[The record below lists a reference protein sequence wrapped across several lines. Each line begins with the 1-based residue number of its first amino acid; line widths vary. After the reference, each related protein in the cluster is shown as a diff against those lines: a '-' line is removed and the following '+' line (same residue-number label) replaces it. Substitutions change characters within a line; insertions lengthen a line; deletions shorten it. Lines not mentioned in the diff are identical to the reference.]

1 MTDLTQQLRILEID
15 NKNLVADHA
24 KVKRVLEQLLT
35 SAKENQRTQ
44 ENFYQLELFF
54 LQASNFKTLLKR
66 LLIDFKTKFNI
77 QEVELVIF
85 DNGNEIKSLCE
96 EIYGELDFHNLHFS
110 HTVTELEALYQI
122 NQQQA
127 QKEIKG
133 STAQLQLTQST
144 STINSVFKAQC
155 SHLKSAVL
163 MPLMR
168 NNQLIASLQ
177 IGSTDQQR
185 FEPSLATN
193 FLEHLGS
200 IISVCIENS
209 LNQERFIHLS
219 LVDVL
224 TRTKN
229 RRYFFQAMAKEIAK
243 ASRSL
248 EPLCCLYLDID
259 HFKKINDKYGHHAG
273 DEALVQ
279 VAKAIKPVLRTSD
292 TLARFGGEE
301 FAILLTECQLETAQK
316 IAERIRKNIAEL
328 CIKLADHQKIQLTVS
343 IGVSCWQPQDKN
355 KINPLNIQSS
365 LINDADQALYK
376 AKHSGRNKIEVGGL

>member
-1 MTDLTQQLRILEID
+1 MTDLTQQLQIE
-15 NKNLVADHA
+15 NEKLVVEHA
-24 KVKRVLEQLLT
+24 KVKRVLEQLLS

-44 ENFYQLELFF
+44 DNFYQLELFF

-66 LLIDFKTKFNI
+66 LLVDFKTKFNI
-77 QEVELVIF
+77 QEIELIIYDKGDEV
-85 DNGNEIKSLCE
+85 KSLCE

-110 HTVTELEALYQI
+110 HNASELEALYQPSEI
-122 NQQQA
+122 ANQTNASIQT
-127 QKEIKG
+127 IK
-133 STAQLQLTQST
+133 LQLIQSQT
-144 STINSVFKAQC
+144 KIKSIFKT
-155 SHLKSAVL
+155 HNFKIKSAVL

-177 IGSTDQQR
+177 IGSTDKER

-248 EPLCCLYLDID
+248 KPLCCLYLDID
-259 HFKKINDKYGHHAG
+259 HFKKINDHHGHHAG
-273 DEALVQ
+273 DEALIQ

-301 FAILLTECQLETAQK
+301 FTILLTECDLDTAQK
-316 IAERIRKNIAEL
+316 IAERIRESIADLNITL
-328 CIKLADHQKIQLTVS
+328 TDQQKIKLTVS
-343 IGVSCWQPQDKN
+343 IGVSCWQSQGEN
-355 KINPLNIQSS
+355 KINPLNIQSG
-365 LINDADQALYK
+365 LINDADQALYR
-376 AKHSGRNKIEVGGL
+376 AKHNGRNKVELCVSTR